1 MHLQRKTY
9 KTIQKEVVMKIP
21 NKFTEYEQRKQAWKL
36 ANPNATPTQFE
47 QAIRRI
53 AKECGL

>member
-1 MHLQRKTY
+1 
-9 KTIQKEVVMKIP
+9 MKIP